1 MEFYCAPLEGVT
13 GSLYRRA
20 HSALFSGVDVYYIP
34 FLTPREGTL
43 FDRHDLREADPEEN
57 RGIPTVPQLLTN
69 RADAFL
75 AGAERLADLGY
86 REVNLNLGC
95 PARTVASKGRGAGLL
110 GRPEELER
118 LLDGI
123 FAHTPLP
130 VSIKTRLGATEESEF
145 PALLGLF
152 RRYPL
157 ARLIVHARLL
167 PDGYTGPVRRECFR
181 LAVEDAPWP
190 VCYNGDLFTV
200 EDLRAFQAAFPTVQS
215 VMLGRGLVCNPALAR
230 MMRGGGALTREEL
243 TVFHGR
249 LYANARARLSGDR
262 HVLCWMKELWH
273 YLGCLFPDAQ
283 RERKVIRKAQHA
295 AEYEAAVRQL
305 LAVGELRTEP
315 GYRRD
320 KVE

>member
-1 MEFYCAPLEGVT
+1 MEIYCAPLEGVT

-20 HSALFSGVDVYYIP
+20 HAALFSGVDVYYIP

-57 RGIPTVPQLLTN
+57 RGIPTIPQLLTN

-95 PARTVASKGRGAGLL
+95 PARTVVSKGKGAGLL

-130 VSIKTRLGATEESEF
+130 VSVKTRLGVAEESKF
-145 PALLGLF
+145 PALLDLF

-167 PDGYTGPVRRECFR
+167 TDGYTGPIRRESFR
-181 LAVEDAPWP
+181 LAAEDAPWP
-190 VCYNGDLFTV
+190 VCYNGDLFTA
-200 EDLRAFQAAFPTVQS
+200 EDLRAFQANFPAVQS

-230 MMRGGGALTREEL
+230 MMRGGNGLTREEL
-243 TVFHGR
+243 AAFHAR

-283 RERKVIRKAQHA
+283 RERKAIRKAQRA
-295 AEYEAAVRQL
+295 AEYEAAVCHL
-305 LAVGELRTEP
+305 LAAGELRTEP
-315 GYRRD
+315 GYRRG
-320 KVE
+320 

>member
-1 MEFYCAPLEGVT
+1 MELSFAPLEGVT

-20 HSALFSGVDVYYIP
+20 HAALFSGIDTYYIP

-57 RGIPTVPQLLTN
+57 RGIPTVPQILTS

-75 AGAERLADLGY
+75 AGAERLAGLGY
-86 REVNLNLGC
+86 REINLNLGC
-95 PARTVASKGRGAGLL
+95 PARTVVSKRKGAGLL

-123 FAHTPLP
+123 FSRTPLP
-130 VSIKTRLGATEESEF
+130 VSVKTRLGVSSEEEW
-145 PALLGLF
+145 PALLARF

-167 PDGYTGPVRRECFR
+167 TDGYTGPVRWDAFR
-181 LAVEDAPWP
+181 LTLEGAPWP

-200 EDLRAFQAAFPTVQS
+200 EDFARFRSAFPGVQS
-215 VMLGRGLVCNPALAR
+215 VMLGRGAVCNPALAR
-230 MMRGGGALTREEL
+230 MMRGGAPLTREEL
-243 TVFHGR
+243 AAFHAQ
-249 LYANARARLSGDR
+249 LYANARERLSGDR

-283 RERKVIRKAQHA
+283 RERKAIRKAQRA
-295 AEYEAAVRQL
+295 AEYEAAVRRL

-315 GYRRD
+315 GYRRG
-320 KVE
+320 